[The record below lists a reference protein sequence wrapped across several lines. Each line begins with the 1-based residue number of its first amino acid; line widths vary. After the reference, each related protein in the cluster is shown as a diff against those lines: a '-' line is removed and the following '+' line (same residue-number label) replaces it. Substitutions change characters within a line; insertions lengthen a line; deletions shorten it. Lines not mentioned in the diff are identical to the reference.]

1 MRSGRGASEPSVP
14 RRTDK
19 RLEEKKTKA
28 DEEKKGQ
35 QGGRRASSQVLRPSL
50 PGRVVAT
57 GAVQVGPRSCAPY
70 PCTARIRRTSAHTLR
85 EEA

>member
-35 QGGRRASSQVLRPSL
+35 QGGRRFVTGTTPFVTRASGRDRRGTGRPS
-50 PGRVVAT
+50 
-57 GAVQVGPRSCAPY
+57 Q
-70 PCTARIRRTSAHTLR
+70 LR
-85 EEA
+85 ALSLHCSQ